1 MQYFVYGSLFPLIF
15 WGAID
20 KDRYSGTHCNDA
32 GHTDA
37 SVFDSVLYD
46 HLALCSYKHIVSTL
60 LYTIFDVVCNA
71 IFLELS
77 HVKS

>member
-1 MQYFVYGSLFPLIF
+1 MQYFVYGSLFPLVF

-20 KDRYSGTHCNDA
+20 KDWYNGTHCNDA

-37 SVFDSVLYD
+37 FVLILFFTD

-60 LYTIFDVVCNA
+60 LYTIFDDVAMQHFSN
-71 IFLELS
+71 
-77 HVKS
+77 